1 MAGPL
6 ESTGLDKIYGSIKTP
21 METAETDL
29 RTSLGEIPNGGE
41 VTTAQ
46 LLKLQWQIA
55 RYTVTTSVFSAIIK
69 EMGDA
74 LKQTANKIG

>member
-1 MAGPL
+1 MAAL
-6 ESTGLDKIYGSIKTP
+6 TSTGLDNIYNSIKNP
-21 METAETDL
+21 METAEGDL
-29 RTSLGEIPNGGE
+29 RTSLGDIPNGGE

-55 RYTVTTSVFSAIIK
+55 RYTVTASVFSAIIK

>member
-1 MAGPL
+1 MPAL
-6 ESTGLDKIYGSIKTP
+6 TTTGLDKIYENIRTP
-21 METAETDL
+21 MDTAETDL
-29 RTSLGEIPNGGE
+29 RTTLGDIPNGGE

-55 RYTVTTSVFSAIIK
+55 RYTVTASVFSAIIK